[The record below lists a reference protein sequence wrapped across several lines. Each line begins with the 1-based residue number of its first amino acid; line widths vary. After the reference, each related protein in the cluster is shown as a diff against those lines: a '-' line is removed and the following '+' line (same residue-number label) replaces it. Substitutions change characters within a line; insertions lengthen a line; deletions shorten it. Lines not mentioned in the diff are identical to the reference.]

1 MIPTLYN
8 YLIKRKND
16 GKLFYL
22 YGNFKSAGWGV
33 GNLTEFVISEEAD
46 HMVEVGYAF
55 YTDFGK
61 YGILAYRNIPTDLKY
76 NSRDYSVIYQTV
88 AHKEFFAK

>member
-8 YLIKRKND
+8 YLVKRKND

-33 GNLTEFVISEEAD
+33 GNLTEVISEETE
-46 HMVEVGYAF
+46 HMVNAGRAF
-55 YTDFGK
+55 YTNFGK
-61 YGILAYRNIPTDLKY
+61 YGTLAHRNISTDLKY

>member
-8 YLIKRKND
+8 YLVKRKND

-22 YGNFKSAGWGV
+22 YGNFKSTGWGI
-33 GNLTEFVISEEAD
+33 GNLTEFVIPEEAD
-46 HMVEVGYAF
+46 HMVKTGYAF
-55 YTDFGK
+55 DVDFGK
-61 YGILAYRNIPTDLKY
+61 YGILSHKNIPTDLKY
-76 NSRDYSVIYQTV
+76 NSHDYSVIYQTV

>member
-1 MIPTLYN
+1 MIPILYD
-8 YLIKRKND
+8 YLVKRKND

-33 GNLTEFVISEEAD
+33 ENLTEFVISEEAD
-46 HMVEVGYAF
+46 HMVKTGYDF
-55 YTDFGK
+55 NVDFGK

-88 AHKEFFAK
+88 AHKEFFTK